1 MVKTEVRHSAW
12 VIFLFLFFLSTPVHA
27 AEPKVAEPKVV
38 EVLKNIYTMIHGAGI
53 DSNSTFIIT
62 SEGVI
67 VIDTRTTP
75 AEGDKVMQEIRKHT
89 DLPIKYTIN
98 THFHGD
104 HTFGNQ
110 VFRESDAI
118 IAHKNVRKSL
128 DGESGQKH
136 LDFFKTFEIP
146 GMEEVT
152 ITLPNIVYENSMEL
166 YVGEY
171 HLELLHLGRGHT
183 DGDTAIYMPELRTI
197 ITGDLVFY
205 KKIPF
210 MGHGYID
217 DWIKSLFILEN
228 LDAELVVPGHGKPGG
243 KPLII
248 LMKHYLMQLRTHVQ
262 EQIKRGKTL
271 KETQDAVRPILQKKY
286 HDWQKLDWIDGN
298 IERAYLEY
306 GPK

>member
-1 MVKTEVRHSAW
+1 MVKTGVRKFSW
-12 VIFLFLFFLSTPVHA
+12 VIFLLLFFFSTSVSA
-27 AEPKVAEPKVV
+27 AEPKVV
-38 EVLKNIYTMIHGAGI
+38 EVLNNIYTMVHGAGV

-67 VIDTRTTP
+67 VIDTRPTP
-75 AEGDKVMQEIRKHT
+75 PEADLVMQEIRKHT

-110 VFRESDAI
+110 VFRESHAI

-136 LDFFKTFEIP
+136 LDFFKTLNLPASDQIE
-146 GMEEVT
+146 

-166 YVGEY
+166 YVGGY

-197 ITGDLVFY
+197 IAGDLIFN

-210 MGHGYID
+210 VGHGYID
-217 DWIKSLFILEN
+217 DWIESLYTLEN
-228 LDAELVVPGHGKPGG
+228 LDAELIVPGHGEPGG

-248 LMKHYLMQLRTHVQ
+248 QMKHYLMQLRTYVQ
-262 EQIKRGKTL
+262 EQIKKGKTL
-271 KETQDAVRPILQKKY
+271 KETQDAVRPILQEKY
-286 HDWQKLDWIDGN
+286 HDWQRLNWIDGN

-306 GPK
+306 GPKKKI